1 MRYYETIYIVNP
13 TLPDEDYAE
22 VLNKFNQL
30 VDKHKGVLI
39 KVDEWGKQRMAY
51 EVNKYDKGSY
61 VLLNYC
67 GEPKITAEIERE
79 LKLDDRI
86 LLYQTLKMA
95 DNVDPKELLLKESKK
110 ASEAKKGQDLEKE
123 EVEDWKIEKFNEEV
137 NNGL

>member
-13 TLPDEDYAE
+13 TLSDEDYAE
-22 VLNKFNQL
+22 VLNKFSQL

-51 EVNKYDKGSY
+51 EVNKNDKGSY

-95 DNVDPKELLLKESKK
+95 DSVDPKELLLKESKK
-110 ASEAKKGQDLEKE
+110 ASEAKKDQDLEKE
-123 EVEDWKIEKFNEEV
+123 EVENWKIEEFNEEV

>member
-13 TLPDEDYAE
+13 NLSEEDYAG
-22 VLNKFNQL
+22 VLKKFNEL

-39 KVDEWGKQRMAY
+39 KAVEWGKQRMAY
-51 EVNKYDKGSY
+51 EVKKCDKGFY

-79 LKLDDRI
+79 LKLDDKI
-86 LLYQTLKMA
+86 LLYQTVKLA
-95 DNVDPKELLLKESKK
+95 DSVDPKEMLLKESKE
-110 ASEAKKGQDLEKE
+110 ASGAKKDQDSDREEAEIMKKE
-123 EVEDWKIEKFNEEV
+123 ESNAEV

>member
-13 TLPDEDYAE
+13 TLSEEDYAE
-22 VLNKFNQL
+22 VLKKFNEL

-39 KVDEWGKQRMAY
+39 KVGEWGKQRMAY
-51 EVNKYDKGSY
+51 EVKKCDKGSF

-67 GEPKITAEIERE
+67 GESTITAEIERE

-86 LLYQTLKMA
+86 LLYQTVKLA
-95 DNVDPKELLLKESKK
+95 DNVDPKELLLKEPKN
-110 ASEAKKGQDLEKE
+110 ASEAKKDQDVAKE
-123 EVEDWKIEKFNEEV
+123 EAENVKKEESNEEV